1 MTRHDMPPTSGRGLL
16 DADIDYSDDGL
27 LVPPPRRF
35 GRLALWVVSAS
46 ALAVGVAGTVAYR
59 VWFDHEQNAYV
70 EALSS
75 ARTTLGMSQTTLA
88 QASYGTVDA
97 PRGNPPDA
105 VEAVTP
111 VAPTTLASAD
121 TPPTTAPLV
130 LPAAPG
136 RAGTPAV
143 AANRAQQTAQSKA
156 NRAQT
161 TQNTAQNRRHTT
173 PRAKPNESLFAR
185 MGSFFHRVSYR
196 QNVNGSQ
203 RDEYS
208 RP

>member
-1 MTRHDMPPTSGRGLL
+1 
-16 DADIDYSDDGL
+16 
-27 LVPPPRRF
+27 
-35 GRLALWVVSAS
+35 
-46 ALAVGVAGTVAYR
+46 
-59 VWFDHEQNAYV
+59 
-70 EALSS
+70 
-75 ARTTLGMSQTTLA
+75 
-88 QASYGTVDA
+88 
-97 PRGNPPDA
+97 
-105 VEAVTP
+105 
-111 VAPTTLASAD
+111 
-121 TPPTTAPLV
+121 

-143 AANRAQQTAQSKA
+143 AANRAQQSAQSKA

-161 TQNTAQNRRHTT
+161 TQNAAQNRRHTT
-173 PRAKPNESLFAR
+173 PRAKPNDSLFAR